1 MSMPMSQDGVQPG
14 DVREP
19 AALLAIG
26 PEAKARVRILVVDDE
41 HTLRESC
48 AAVLRHEGYDVTVC
62 SRGQDALE
70 LLKRRAFDVLLV
82 DLYMSQVDGL
92 ALLRAALGTNHDTI
106 VIVMTGNPS
115 VESSVEALRQGAF
128 DYLPKPFSASHLQ
141 VLIGRAVHTLL
152 VARETREQQDT
163 LDRAQGQTDK
173 LTLLGT
179 PPAFRRAI
187 ELARKVAPTDASVF
201 ITGESGSG
209 KEMIAQF
216 IHHHSRR
223 SSRPFVAV
231 NCAALPEGLLESE
244 MFGHRKGAFTGA
256 VRDKPGLL
264 EAAHGG
270 ALFLDELIEM
280 PKPIQAKLLRV
291 IQDGIVRRVGSEM
304 TDAVVNVRFI
314 AATNSDPEAAL
325 KAGDL
330 REDLYYRLRV
340 VPIHVPPLR
349 ERPEDIPLLADYFL
363 STYWVRHRNKGAP
376 FPRLAAA
383 AIRALSVHP
392 WRGNVRELQN
402 VIEHVAVITEPGVEI
417 QPEDLHLVAD
427 QEPAVDANPASLV
440 STLLKESYH
449 AARDRV
455 IAQFE
460 RQYLTWLVNRVGGNM
475 SKAARIAG
483 VDRTTLYRLMGRHG
497 LQRSPS
503 TGWVIEREPT
513 AQEAV
518 GELARGGDRL
528 ADKAPRLF
536 SIVEVFGS
544 VRDMVQPV
552 AEEKGLALRLQP
564 ARPDWRLGH
573 ARALSRVLLNLVT
586 NALKFTDRG
595 FVELT
600 ARALDDACVEFSV
613 RDTGPGL
620 DPAMRRALDPPLPR
634 HHARPRPRL
643 PRLPLR

>member
-1 MSMPMSQDGVQPG
+1 MQLGAPAARGTLLRGRDTVARTLRTGRSNHSRTSTMSIPVARDRAAPVG
-14 DVREP
+14 DVDEAQSL
-19 AALLAIG
+19 AALLPIG
-26 PEAKARVRILVVDDE
+26 PELKARIRVLIVDDE

-48 AAVLRHEGYDVTVC
+48 ATVLRQEGYDVTVC
-62 SRGQDALE
+62 GRGQDALD
-70 LLKRRAFDVLLV
+70 LLKRRGFDLVLV

-92 ALLRAALGTNHDTI
+92 MLLRTALGTNRDTI

-128 DYLPKPFSASHLQ
+128 DYLPKPFTATHLQ
-141 VLIGRAVHTLL
+141 VLIGRAVHALI
-152 VARETREQQDT
+152 VARETSEQ
-163 LDRAQGQTDK
+163 RTDLERRHAHSDK
-173 LTLLGT
+173 ITLLGT
-179 PPAFRRAI
+179 APAFQRAI

-209 KEMIAQF
+209 KELIAQF

-256 VRDKPGLL
+256 VRGKPGLL

-270 ALFLDELIEM
+270 ALFLDELIQS
-280 PKPIQAKLLRV
+280 PKPIQAKLLRA
-291 IQDGIVRRVGSEM
+291 IQDGIVRRVGSET

-325 KAGDL
+325 KTGDL

-349 ERPEDIPLLADYFL
+349 ERAEDIPLLADYFL
-363 STYWVRHRNKGAP
+363 STYCVRHRNKRTP

-383 AIRALSVHP
+383 AIRPLCVHP

-402 VIEHVAVITEPGVEI
+402 VIEHVAVVAEPGAEI
-417 QPEDLHLVAD
+417 QPEDLQLVAD
-427 QEPAVDANPASLV
+427 EQPAADANPACLV

-503 TGWVIEREPT
+503 TGWVIEREAT

-518 GELARGGDRL
+518 VPTGAG
-528 ADKAPRLF
+528 P
-536 SIVEVFGS
+536 S
-544 VRDMVQPV
+544 
-552 AEEKGLALRLQP
+552 EEP
-564 ARPDWRLGH
+564 
-573 ARALSRVLLNLVT
+573 
-586 NALKFTDRG
+586 
-595 FVELT
+595 
-600 ARALDDACVEFSV
+600 
-613 RDTGPGL
+613 
-620 DPAMRRALDPPLPR
+620 
-634 HHARPRPRL
+634 
-643 PRLPLR
+643 